1 MPIYDGVVTLAE
13 AHIPVMVE
21 LEDGHVRLSAS
32 GREIGQWR
40 TDECEIVQVEDG
52 AYNISA
58 ENETLHFVPNQPTLF
73 AAAVDEGQRRLERAR
88 ALPPEPVDDPA
99 PAAKIELHTE
109 TATTE
114 PEAEGEPAGAGP
126 DTEVVG
132 DDGIVEA
139 PPPRALTLALFYA
152 LCALTAVM
160 GVWAI
165 VSMIF

>member
-1 MPIYDGVVTLAE
+1 MPIYDGVVTLAQ
-13 AHIPVMVE
+13 ADIPVMVE

-52 AYNISA
+52 AYAINA
-58 ENETLHFVPNQPTLF
+58 ENETLHFVPSQPTLF
-73 AAAVDEGQRRLERAR
+73 GAAVDEGRRRQERAL
-88 ALPPEPVDDPA
+88 AHPPGPVDEPV
-99 PAAKIELHTE
+99 
-109 TATTE
+109 
-114 PEAEGEPAGAGP
+114 P
-126 DTEVVG
+126 DTETEPDTEREPSAPG
-132 DDGIVEA
+132 DEPAEAERDAVFVAEDGIAEA

-165 VSMIF
+165 VAMIL

>member
-40 TDECEIVQVEDG
+40 TNECEIVQVEDG
-52 AYNISA
+52 AYTINA

-73 AAAVDEGQRRLERAR
+73 AAAVDEGNRRKKRAR
-88 ALPPEPVDDPA
+88 DLPPAPADKPA
-99 PAAKIELHTE
+99 PAAEVEPQTTTAVPGEEPTE
-109 TATTE
+109 T
-114 PEAEGEPAGAGP
+114 GP
-126 DTEVVG
+126 DTVLVG
-132 DDGIVEA
+132 EDGIAEA

-152 LCALTAVM
+152 LCALTAAM

-165 VSMIF
+165 IAMIL